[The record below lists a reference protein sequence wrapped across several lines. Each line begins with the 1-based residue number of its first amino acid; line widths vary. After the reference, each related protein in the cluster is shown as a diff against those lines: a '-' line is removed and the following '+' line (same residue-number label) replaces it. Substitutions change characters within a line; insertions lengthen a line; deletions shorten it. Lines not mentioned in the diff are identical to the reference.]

1 MTTILPKSHPGV
13 PIHLFTRHVLERH
26 ASDNEGF
33 RRSFEHIETLSPV
46 SSKENLASLLPH
58 NVEKNRYKNVLACN
72 GFRQCIFHESPKWD
86 FFFFI
91 LSDDHSRVRLRCN
104 SREHEDY
111 INANFIDGFHR
122 ARAYIATQGPLPST
136 FTDFWQ
142 MVWEQNTHVIVMI
155 TNFIEGG
162 KVNHIILHSCLLQ

>member
-72 GFRQCIFHESPKWD
+72 GFRQCIFHESPFLIRFSLFFQTTIVGSVFAATPASMRTTSMPISLMASIAPGHTLPRRGHYPRRLLISGKW
-86 FFFFI
+86 
-91 LSDDHSRVRLRCN
+91 S
-104 SREHEDY
+104 
-111 INANFIDGFHR
+111 
-122 ARAYIATQGPLPST
+122 
-136 FTDFWQ
+136 
-142 MVWEQNTHVIVMI
+142 
-155 TNFIEGG
+155 G
-162 KVNHIILHSCLLQ
+162 KTKLTL